1 MTCMSNT
8 EIADITSAYFSY
20 NGTTSSG
27 GSDKESSS
35 DYSDWEMDNKTILQP
50 PSRRST
56 SGRKINPPQ
65 TLSPSLE
72 SSQSGSP
79 TKQRQAARKQRKAS
93 TSRSV
98 RARRKAKVCHDFQA
112 VLWTLKFVLDH
123 VCFAFQRSSM
133 ELCDSSNENLVFL
146 PFSLSCVRST
156 VDANSTGACLGLI

>member
-56 SGRKINPPQ
+56 SGRKINPPR

-72 SSQSGSP
+72 SSQSGSL

-98 RARRKAKVCHDFQA
+98 RASRKAKVCHDFQA

-123 VCFAFQRSSM
+123 VCFAFQRSIM
-133 ELCDSSNENLVFL
+133 ELCAFVNKNLMIL
-146 PFSLSCVRST
+146 QFSLLCVRNT
-156 VDANSTGACLGLI
+156 EDANLTWTCLRSS